1 MNRIYVAKQE
11 KNKLGKSTKYN
22 KNEGQELLF
31 NLHIQ
36 VTAAGNKASN
46 SCYCDLG

>member
-11 KNKLGKSTKYN
+11 KKTSWEKAL
-22 KNEGQELLF
+22 NEGQELLF